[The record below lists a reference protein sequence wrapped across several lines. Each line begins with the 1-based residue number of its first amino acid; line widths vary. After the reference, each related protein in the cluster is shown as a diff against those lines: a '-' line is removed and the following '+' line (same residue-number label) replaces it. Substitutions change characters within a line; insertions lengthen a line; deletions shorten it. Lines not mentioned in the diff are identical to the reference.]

1 MAAASTTTERM
12 AVTLDRTMAAES
24 VPSAVGM
31 LRTGVLLGVST
42 ARRGAEVAL
51 ALPRIALALE
61 RLADSAD
68 DLRRLADTGDELRRL
83 LRAASSEDLVH
94 ARETLQRVAET
105 VAQLNL
111 AVASLNTTVSPLQGA
126 TERLGRL
133 VDRLPQ
139 RGRRVFEVG
148 ADGGPE
154 VREPGS

>member
-1 MAAASTTTERM
+1 MA
-12 AVTLDRTMAAES
+12 DRPLLPALGYVRS
-24 VPSAVGM
+24 G
-31 LRTGVLLGVST
+31 LLLGVDT
-42 ARRGAEVAL
+42 ARRSAEIAL

-61 RLADSAD
+61 RLANSTD

-83 LRAASSEDLVH
+83 LRSASSEDLVQ
-94 ARETLQRVAET
+94 ARETLQRVADT

-139 RGRRVFEVG
+139 RGRRVVDIESG
-148 ADGGPE
+148 IEDPTA
-154 VREPGS
+154 